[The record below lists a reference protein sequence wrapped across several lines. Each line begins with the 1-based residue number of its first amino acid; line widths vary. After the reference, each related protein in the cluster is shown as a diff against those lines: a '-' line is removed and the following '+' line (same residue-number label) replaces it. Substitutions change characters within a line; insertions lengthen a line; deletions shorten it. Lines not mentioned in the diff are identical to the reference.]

1 LVCLFLFAPLAL
13 RTALCADVSLG
24 LPGDGGKW
32 VCNPHRIHQLYTN
45 RSQSCVIMS
54 IGSNND
60 FGYEESMQATFGS
73 LCHIHTF
80 DHTVAKPHPPDF
92 VTYHDV
98 GIAQKRAGKLRSLPE
113 LMDLAKAGLSAPH
126 VEILKIDVEGCEF

>member
-1 LVCLFLFAPLAL
+1 M
-13 RTALCADVSLG
+13 
-24 LPGDGGKW
+24 GDGGKW

-73 LCHIHTF
+73 RCHIHTF
-80 DHTVAKPHPPDF
+80 DHTVAKPHPPAY

-98 GIAQKRAGKLRSLPE
+98 GIAQERAGKLRPLPE
-113 LMDLAKAGLSAPH
+113 LIELAKAGLTAPH
-126 VEILKIDVEGCEF
+126 VEILKIDVEGCQLSSRVWCSLFVGW